1 MKVLLDTNVLLRRM
15 EPTSPHHPLVIAS
28 LAKLTSQGATFH
40 LVSQNLYELWVTLT
54 RPVAVNGLGKTVP
67 EATALL
73 TGLATAFTVHDD
85 TPDVRTNWLQL
96 VTTHAVSGKNA
107 HGARLVSA
115 MLTHGLTHLLTFNEV
130 DFRRFTAVAVLTP
143 PAILATP

>member
-1 MKVLLDTNVLLRRM
+1 M
-15 EPTSPHHPLVIAS
+15 
-28 LAKLTSQGATFH
+28 
-40 LVSQNLYELWVTLT
+40 SQNLYELWVTLT